1 MAVLDSGGK
10 HAITHYKVIE
20 RYEFLTLME
29 LALETGRTHQVRI
42 HMAHLG
48 HPVFGDPEYG
58 GRRKALNAL
67 RGRYA
72 KEGAALLKGI
82 DRQALHAWR
91 LSLVHPMTSERLEF
105 TAPLP
110 EDIAKILSSLEEGRA
125 N

>member
-1 MAVLDSGGK
+1 MAVLQTGGK
-10 HAITHYKVIE
+10 HAVTHYKVIE
-20 RYEFLTLME
+20 RYDFLSFLE
-29 LALETGRTHQVRI
+29 LALETGRTHQVRT

-48 HPVFGDPEYG
+48 CPVFGDPEYG

-67 RGRYA
+67 RGRFA
-72 KEGAALLKGI
+72 KDGAELLKGI

-91 LSLVHPMTSERLEF
+91 LSLTHPVLEERLDF

-110 EDIAKILSSLEEGRA
+110 EDISSVLDSLEQGRA